1 MFLKDKQVAV
11 LRNQMVRNRID
22 PRSQPYASG
31 ITRVETGLD
40 PLTRQLLFGLDG
52 RGGFIPGAMRAAEKV
67 FFDAEG
73 KPRVVE
79 ERVAGLTP
87 DQLRAQQLA
96 RESIGIQD
104 PFITDAQRAYRE
116 GLGQLQSGLGR
127 ARTRGLEALGATQTG
142 LGSLLSGL
150 GQQEMIARQATGDFG
165 RRLGGVGSILAGA
178 TDQFGG
184 RLGESENLLRGTLGG
199 YDPRLTQQFFNPFE
213 QQVVQQTISDILEQG
228 ELADISARAQ
238 DIGRGGESAFGSR
251 ARLGAEERR
260 RALGR
265 GLGETIGNLRAR
277 GFTQAQQTGL
287 GEFARQ
293 RAAERQAASGLAGL
307 AGSRLAS
314 QQQLGGSLRGLS
326 ADQLAAQQQLASGL
340 GAIGSQR
347 FAGQQN
353 LAGALGNLGSLE
365 AQIGQQ
371 RQQAQAALGSQ
382 LQGLGTQAQQASMA
396 GINQLAGF
404 GAQQQGLQQQILDA
418 QRRNQLQAQQAP
430 LLQYQALQ
438 PFVSMAPSGQTQTQ
452 TTFAPRPSP
461 LQTGLGVGLSAFGA
475 IGNVLNPQARGI

>member
-1 MFLKDKQVAV
+1 
-11 LRNQMVRNRID
+11 
-22 PRSQPYASG
+22 
-31 ITRVETGLD
+31 
-40 PLTRQLLFGLDG
+40 
-52 RGGFIPGAMRAAEKV
+52 
-67 FFDAEG
+67 
-73 KPRVVE
+73 
-79 ERVAGLTP
+79 
-87 DQLRAQQLA
+87 
-96 RESIGIQD
+96 
-104 PFITDAQRAYRE
+104 
-116 GLGQLQSGLGR
+116 
-127 ARTRGLEALGATQTG
+127 
-142 LGSLLSGL
+142 
-150 GQQEMIARQATGDFG
+150 
-165 RRLGGVGSILAGA
+165 
-178 TDQFGG
+178 
-184 RLGESENLLRGTLGG
+184 
-199 YDPRLTQQFFNPFE
+199 
-213 QQVVQQTISDILEQG
+213 VVQQTIADILEQG

-340 GAIGSQR
+340 GALGSQR
-347 FAGQQN
+347 FAGQQS
-353 LAGALGNLGSLE
+353 LAGALGNLSNLE

-371 RQQAQAALGSQ
+371 RRQAQAALGTQ

-438 PFVSMAPSGQTQTQ
+438 PFVSMAPAGQQMTTTQ
-452 TTFAPRPSP
+452 FSPPPSP
-461 LQTGLGVGLSAFGA
+461 LQAGLTVGLGAFGA
-475 IGNVLNPQARGI
+475 LGNLLNPQARGI